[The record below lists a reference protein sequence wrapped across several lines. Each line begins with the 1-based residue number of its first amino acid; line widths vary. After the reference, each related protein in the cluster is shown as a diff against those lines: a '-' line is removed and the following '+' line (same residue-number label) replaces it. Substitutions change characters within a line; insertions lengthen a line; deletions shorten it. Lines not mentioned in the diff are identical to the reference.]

1 MTLQE
6 KLMSCIVGVDSSL
19 GPRVDPACREFDFT
33 LAFEDVVF
41 VCVPA
46 ALFIVPALA
55 QIALLW
61 RKQAG
66 LQRELDKFVA
76 VKLLAFIAA
85 LATQLAVLG
94 IRLQTTALATGVS
107 LAGNVL
113 SSVATTAAAVLSF
126 TSYRKSYRP
135 STLLALY
142 LSAVVVLGIA
152 RARTFWLITGSSS
165 ASASLI
171 ASLAMLLSA
180 LFLESLPSKPLDAD
194 VVQRQGKTPEL
205 YSGFWNRITF
215 SWLATTFWAGYSRI
229 ISVNDL
235 PGLDPKLHS
244 HALHDQISLNW
255 NKGDKKGKYAI
266 LRTCI
271 RTFWPS
277 LVSTIIPRL
286 CVTVFNF
293 SQPFLV
299 NTTLSYVGAS
309 ERDAN
314 YGRGLIGA
322 WLLVY
327 LGIAVSNSVYSYQ
340 NLRFSLRIRGALIA
354 LVFQHNVN
362 TRPVD
367 MGGITGATLMGTDV
381 ERIVSGIRMFN
392 ELWGSLLDVAVASW
406 LLERQLSL
414 ACLAPIALILVFVGI
429 TSKVSASA
437 GTSQRQWVEKVQERL
452 RVTTAVLGD
461 MKSVKLL
468 GLPTVLS
475 NMIAAIR
482 VDEIDTSEGF
492 RKIIVAT
499 ILLSLTPINFAP
511 IVTFAVYVMISLYWK
526 DGTLLTA
533 QAFTAVALIGLLV
546 NPVIAF
552 IQTLPNFL
560 QTTGCFGRIQ
570 EYCNYAD
577 TAAQAKTPSLDSD
590 SNYIKNPDINDCVD
604 KFGGFYE
611 KNDSV
616 RLQDYFGGETF
627 AWKDKGANVLT
638 NIHLPVLNGGINV
651 ISGPTASGK
660 SALLTALLGEM
671 AASTRSQSRPIGGSV
686 AYCAQ
691 NPWLE
696 NGTIRESILG
706 VSEYDP
712 IWYNKVV
719 WACGLDVDLANAA
732 KKDQFRIGS
741 GGLNLSGGQ
750 KHRIALAR
758 AVYSRHKTIL
768 LDNVFSSLDAQTSSA
783 VRERL
788 LGANG
793 LIRQHMQTVFLV
805 SNDHGHVL
813 EFGSYLQLSE
823 SDGYIGSLKPLGNNN
838 PSPAVTDKTLPSKD
852 EAAVPP
858 RIGISGELEDGP
870 GDSGK
875 GFEDLRR
882 KNGDASVYKY
892 YFASAGYLIIGV
904 NVFFMLN
911 WTVTTE
917 LSSIWIKWWSEANEK
932 QPNEKVGMYLGVYA
946 ALGVLAIVGACMA
959 AWTALIPIISKS
971 AVKLHSDVLETTM
984 RAPLRFFSTT
994 DSGEILNR
1002 FSQDMELIDMEL
1014 PSTMINYSSTAFT
1027 CAAKVIIIAIFS
1039 KYLGIAIPL
1048 MGISLF
1054 FLQKFYLQTSRQL
1067 RHLSIEAKAPL
1078 YTSFTA
1084 VSEGLITI
1092 RAFGWESQYQDRC
1105 QRLIDASQRPE
1116 YMLSCIQYCLG
1127 FVLELLTAALA
1138 VALVTITIT
1147 LADQLSAGSVGVA
1160 LVMVIGLSEVLVRL
1174 IKSWTRL
1181 ETSIGAAARVK
1192 RYITDTESEVAKT
1205 NVVHISAQWP
1215 EAGCLEIKNLTAS
1228 YTADAEPALNNISL
1242 SVQAGQHIAVCGRTG
1257 SGKSSIILSILQMI
1271 DTEPAGAIT
1280 IDGVDVS
1287 AVDPTQLRQRIN
1299 IVSQDAFLFP
1309 GTIRLNLN
1317 PFSSASDDAIISALE
1332 RVGLWSMVQE
1342 KGGLEA
1348 DMDDKVWSAGQKQL
1362 FCLARALIRKSKVLF
1377 LDEAMS
1383 SVDASTE
1390 RIAHDIIST
1399 DFKGCTVLSI
1409 IHRLSHIHAFDRV
1422 AVMAEGSLIEYDEPA
1437 KLLGAPS
1444 RFAELY
1450 AASNQDTTRAAEET

>member
-255 NKGDKKGKYAI
+255 NKGDKKG
-266 LRTCI
+266 
-271 RTFWPS
+271 
-277 LVSTIIPRL
+277 
-286 CVTVFNF
+286 N
-293 SQPFLV
+293 
-299 NTTLSYVGAS
+299 

-367 MGGITGATLMGTDV
+367 MGGITGVTLMGTDV

-414 ACLAPIALILVFVGI
+414 AYDSFVVFVGI

-499 ILLSLTPINFAP
+499 ILLSLTPINLAP

-533 QAFTAVALIGLLV
+533 QAFTAVALIALLV

-604 KFGGFYE
+604 EFGGFYE

-638 NIHLPVLNGGINV
+638 NIHLPVLSGGINV

-671 AASTRSQSRPIGGSV
+671 AASTRSQSRPISGSV

-696 NGTIRESILG
+696 NGTIRENILG

-788 LGANG
+788 LGVNG

-805 SNDHGHVL
+805 SNDPLTRDEMAFISLADNIAVLQDGHVL

-882 KNGDASVYKY
+882 KNGDASVYRY

-904 NVFFMLN
+904 NVFFMLI

-1147 LADQLSAGSVGVA
+1147 LADRFSAGSVGVA

-1192 RYITDTESEVAKT
+1192 SAVARSWVLGDKEPHSFLHT
-1205 NVVHISAQWP
+1205 SP
-1215 EAGCLEIKNLTAS
+1215 S
-1228 YTADAEPALNNISL
+1228 SADAEPALNNISL

-1437 KLLGAPS
+1437 KLLVAPS

-1450 AASNQDTTRAAEET
+1450 VASNQDTTRAAEET